1 MEQNKTSE
9 AELKNENNAQ
19 APSRAELKAE
29 IQKKKAAEKKAQAE
43 AKKAKARESA
53 KKKAELKAAKKAK
66 KKERRAAKGPSVL
79 SKIAD
84 KIATVAAAPIFL
96 HDRVQ
101 AATDKFFYDWGY
113 SIVSEYHDARVR
125 YKGTSAKIIK
135 GLFALVVLVCATM
148 LTMEHYTVYEY
159 AYNGRVLGYVKSQES
174 VVGLLSVAGDRLSEN
189 NSGAHIKFKADDN
202 VTFRRVSSTDRDV
215 DNPDTVINKL
225 TYMQDVEVSA
235 YGIYED
241 GKLQTVV
248 ETKRAA
254 EDTVKAVMDKYRN
267 TESGMK
273 IEKISFEKPVEVKP
287 VEVMLTSVQGKG
299 TAKKQ
304 LTEGGTITLG
314 HIIKADETRASVA
327 SKYNVKLEDIT
338 SIKATKENVKLK
350 SGDAIQME
358 KTISPLKVVTVESGK
373 MSEAIPFETQENETS
388 DLFKGESKVDQEGEE
403 GRQIISGKI
412 TKVNGKEVKRDIKH
426 KEVVKEPIPRIVRIG
441 TNDKPK
447 TASSGKFSTPIKD
460 SYTIN
465 ALGHFGMRWGR
476 MHSGIDFTCP
486 TGTPIYAA
494 DGGVVTKSSTYGGYG
509 NCIVIRHDN
518 GNETVYGHCSTLNAS
533 VGEKVYKGQIIA
545 RVGNTGRSTGAHLH
559 FEIRVGGKPVDPAGY
574 IF

>member
-9 AELKNENNAQ
+9 TEVKNESNAKTL
-19 APSRAELKAE
+19 SRAELKAE
-29 IQKKKAAEKKAQAE
+29 IEKKKTAGKKARAA
-43 AKKAKARESA
+43 AKKAKAREAS
-53 KKKAELKAAKKAK
+53 KRKAELRAAKKAK
-66 KKERRAAKGPSVL
+66 KREARRAKGPSPIN
-79 SKIAD
+79 KFAD
-84 KIATVAAAPIFL
+84 KIVTIAAAPVFL

-101 AATDKFFYDWGY
+101 AVLDKFFYDWGY
-113 SIVSEYHDARVR
+113 SLVSEYHDARVR

-148 LTMEHYTVYEY
+148 LVMEHYTVYEY
-159 AYNGRVLGYVKSQES
+159 AYNGRVLGYVKSQEN

-189 NSGAHIKFKADDN
+189 NSGAHITFKADDN
-202 VTFRRVSSTDRDV
+202 VTFRKVSSADRDV

-225 TYMQDVEVSA
+225 TYMTDVEVSA
-235 YGIYED
+235 YGIFED
-241 GKLQTVV
+241 EKLLTVV
-248 ETKRAA
+248 ETKKAA
-254 EDTVKAVMDKYRN
+254 DDTVKEVLNNYRT
-267 TESGMK
+267 TESGMS
-273 IEKISFEKPVEVKP
+273 IEKINFEKPVDIKP
-287 VEVMLTSVQGKG
+287 IEVMLTSVQSKSS
-299 TAKKQ
+299 AKNQ
-304 LTEGGTITLG
+304 LINGGNVTFG

-327 SKYNVKLEDIT
+327 TKYNVKPEDIN
-338 SIKATKENVKLK
+338 SVKEKKPNEKLK
-350 SGDAIQME
+350 SGDAVQMS
-358 KTISPLKVVTVESGK
+358 KSVSPLKVVTVESGK
-373 MSEAIPFETQENETS
+373 MSEAIPFETQENKTN

-412 TKVNGKEVKRDIKH
+412 TKINGKEVKRDIKH
-426 KEVVKEPIPRIVRIG
+426 KEIVKEPIPRIVRIG

-447 TASSGKFSTPIKD
+447 TASSGKFSNPIKD

-476 MHSGIDFTCP
+476 MHSGIDFSCP

-494 DGGVVTKSSTYGGYG
+494 DGGVVTKASTYGGYG
-509 NCIVIRHDN
+509 NCLVIKHDN

-533 VGEKVYKGQIIA
+533 VGEKVYKGQIVA